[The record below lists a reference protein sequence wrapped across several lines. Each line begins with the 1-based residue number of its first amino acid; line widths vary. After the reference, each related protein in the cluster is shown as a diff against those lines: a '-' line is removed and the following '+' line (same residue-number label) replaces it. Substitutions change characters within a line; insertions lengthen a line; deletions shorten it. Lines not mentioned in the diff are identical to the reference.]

1 MWWIWP
7 IYIICLVIV
16 VFVSTKLAKYVDL
29 LENRTKLSGAL
40 LGGILLAGITSL
52 PELVTSATAALI
64 GEPHM
69 TQGNI
74 LGSNLFD
81 VAIIGAL
88 LLTYPRKL
96 RNVKLTKSNNVF
108 LCTVALI
115 TAIVLVLTCCGVS
128 VVIPYVNINILTI
141 ICIALYVLSIFIPAG
156 KEDDSSAD
164 MFDETSV
171 DMSLSIKQIVFR
183 FVICAIILVGVSVA
197 ITFLSDIIA
206 DVYGLGKG
214 LAGALFL
221 GIATSLPEIISSFAL
236 CRLGNFNT
244 AMSNIMG
251 SCLFNYMVLALADIL
266 YFAGTVFVVDMQTI
280 VLAGCLMAATLFTYL
295 FYFLKRKKK
304 ERSIGFNLGFG
315 AVILSTYIIFLVLS
329 TTFAL

>member
-7 IYIICLVIV
+7 LYIMCLVTV

-29 LENRTKLSGAL
+29 LESRTKLSGAL

-52 PELVTSATAALI
+52 PELVTSATAALM

-96 RNVKLTKSNNVF
+96 RNTKLTKSNNVF
-108 LCTVALI
+108 LWTKAVI
-115 TAIVLVLTCCGVS
+115 TAIVLVFTITGVS
-128 VVIPYVNINILTI
+128 VIVPFLNINILTL
-141 ICIALYVLSIFIPAG
+141 ICIGLYILSIFVPGNKDEVHA
-156 KEDDSSAD
+156 EEAFEQTPAD
-164 MFDETSV
+164 MT
-171 DMSLSIKQIVFR
+171 LTIKQIVTR
-183 FVICAIILVGVSVA
+183 FVLCALILVGVSVS
-197 ITFLSDIIA
+197 ITFMSDIIA
-206 DVYGLGKG
+206 DVYGLGRG

-244 AMSNIMG
+244 AMSNLMG
-251 SCLFNYMVLALADIL
+251 SCLFNYMVLALADIF

-280 VLAGCLMAATLFTYL
+280 VLAGCLMAATLLTYL
-295 FYFLKRKKK
+295 FYYLKRKKN
-304 ERSIGFNLGFG
+304 ERSVLFNIGFGS
-315 AVILSTYIIFLVLS
+315 VIMLTYVIFLVVS

>member
-1 MWWIWP
+1 MIV
-7 IYIICLVIV
+7 VIV
-16 VFVSTKLAKYVDL
+16 SNKLAQYVDI
-29 LENRTKLSGAL
+29 LEGRTKISGAL

-52 PELVTSATAALI
+52 PELVTSVTAALI

-81 VAIIGAL
+81 VAIIGVL
-88 LLTYPRKL
+88 LVVYCRKL
-96 RNVKLTKSNNVF
+96 KDVKLTKSNNVF
-108 LCTVALI
+108 LWTITII
-115 TAIVLVLTCCGVS
+115 TAVVLLLTIFGVS
-128 VVIPYVNINILTI
+128 VVIPYVNINVLSLF
-141 ICIALYVLSIFIPAG
+141 CIGLYILSIFIPSG
-156 KEDDSSAD
+156 KEEDVQ
-164 MFDETSV
+164 DEEEKVV
-171 DMSLSIKQIVFR
+171 DTTLTIKQVVTR
-183 FVICAIILVGVSVA
+183 FIICALILVGVSVT

-221 GIATSLPEIISSFAL
+221 GIATSLPEIVSSFAL

-266 YFAGTVFVVDMQTI
+266 YFAGTVFVVDLQTI
-280 VLAGCLMAATLFTYL
+280 VLAGCLMAACLMVYL
-295 FYFLKRKKK
+295 FYYLKRKQNK
-304 ERSIGFNLGFG
+304 RIVAFNVSFG
-315 AVILSTYIIFLVLS
+315 AIICLTYLTFLFVSTFC
-329 TTFAL
+329 AL